1 MQEQVL
7 VLEREE
13 ELAAQQAAVLVAVPP
28 QQEVVRFSLL
38 QSFQEGCQLSHQEW
52 CCHCLHQKAVGFV
65 VAHLV
70 RLYPELF
77 PLDVWNHIE
86 ERAIHQT
93 KLCPSRTSGLIY
105 P

>member
-1 MQEQVL
+1 MREQVL

-13 ELAAQQAAVLVAVPP
+13 ELAAQQAAVPAAVPP
-28 QQEVVRFSLL
+28 RQEVVRFSLL
-38 QSFQEGCQLSHQEW
+38 QSFQEGCQVSHQEW
-52 CCHCLHQKAVGFV
+52 CCHCPHQRAVGFV

-77 PLDVWNHIE
+77 PLGVWNHTG

-93 KLCPSRTSGLIY
+93 TLCPNRTSGLIY
-105 P
+105 A